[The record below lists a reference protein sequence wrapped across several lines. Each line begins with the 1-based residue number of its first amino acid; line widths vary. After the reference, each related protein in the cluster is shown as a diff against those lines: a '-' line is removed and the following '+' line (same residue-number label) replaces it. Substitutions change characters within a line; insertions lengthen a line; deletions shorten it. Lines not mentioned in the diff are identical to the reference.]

1 MIIVIQPQQKIA
13 PNLHISHEI
22 YTFAL
27 LSLIILIQRGGI
39 INSLQIQLQEP
50 MYRSREEYEAPE
62 AGLIEVLSL
71 SLLLNLSREAD
82 VEDFGDDPDDDGTW

>member
-1 MIIVIQPQQKIA
+1 
-13 PNLHISHEI
+13 
-22 YTFAL
+22 
-27 LSLIILIQRGGI
+27 
-39 INSLQIQLQEP
+39 